1 MTRFDIVPGEAEGQS
16 YIAIV
21 AALQGSVYF
30 SNHWNLET
38 KSMEEEDQREN
49 EEEYEEDLFDVEE
62 ISTIVKYNIEQNLGI
77 YPTK

>member
-1 MTRFDIVPGEAEGQS
+1 
-16 YIAIV
+16 
-21 AALQGSVYF
+21 
-30 SNHWNLET
+30 
-38 KSMEEEDQREN
+38 MEEEDQREN